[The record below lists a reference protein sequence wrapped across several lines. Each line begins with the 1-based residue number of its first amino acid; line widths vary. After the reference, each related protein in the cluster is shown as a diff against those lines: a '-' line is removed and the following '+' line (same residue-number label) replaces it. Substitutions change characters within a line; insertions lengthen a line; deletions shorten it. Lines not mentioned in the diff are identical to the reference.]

1 MLLLI
6 VYFLTF
12 SIKSLYHIFYRG
24 KIEMYHRYLFLL
36 IFFIKGLCFFFIL
49 LTLPLRKMLLA
60 DHNIELQTLHFNNN
74 CIPP

>member
-36 IFFIKGLCFFFIL
+36 IFFIKGLWGFFYFAYFTPQKDAIS
-49 LTLPLRKMLLA
+49 
-60 DHNIELQTLHFNNN
+60 
-74 CIPP
+74 